1 MTNDV
6 RQMVGGKFVRSFGA
20 RNDTHQ
26 SIASARPLRAIAFRR
41 PNAEVVRVLAEARHL
56 CGSCESGAL
65 TRI

>member
-41 PNAEVVRVLAEARHL
+41 PKSYVYSRKLGTSVGRASLER
-56 CGSCESGAL
+56 
-65 TRI
+65 